1 MQNVKGT
8 HDLLPEEASS
18 FESIENLLKKVA
30 SLFAYKEVRTPVIE
44 PSELFIRGVGNSSDV
59 VRKEMYTFLDKADR
73 SISLRPEF
81 TAGIIRMLVNNKTYA
96 TEELPLKYYYVGP
109 VFRYDR
115 PQLGRYRQ
123 FNQFGVESV
132 GNNSYFNDVEVIMMA
147 YSMLI
152 TLGLTNVKLKINS
165 IGDDASRN
173 NYRQAL
179 KDYFAPHIE
188 HMCEDCKQ
196 RYELN
201 PLRILD
207 CKVEEDIKIAEN
219 APIVS
224 EYLSKESEER
234 FNNILALL
242 TEYEIPYEV
251 DPYLVRGL
259 DYYSETV
266 FEFHYVSSNGNNYG
280 AIGGGGHYHKLVKE
294 LGGPDLPGIG
304 FSFGVERLY
313 NVLKDDNLLPED
325 EDKVFI
331 YIMPM
336 GLAARK
342 YALSLASDLRM
353 SGYITDYCFDDCK
366 LSSMFK
372 RAEKK
377 QAKYALIIGDN
388 EVNNEK
394 VVIKDLN
401 KQEQIEVP
409 AAEVVDF
416 FDKLA
421 DTEE

>member
-8 HDLLPEEASS
+8 HDLLPEEAAS
-18 FESIENLLKKVA
+18 FESIENLLKKIA
-30 SLFAYKEVRTPVIE
+30 SLYAYKEVRTPVIE
-44 PSELFIRGVGNSSDV
+44 SSDLFIRGVGNSSDV
-59 VRKEMYTFLDKADR
+59 VRKEMYTFLDKGDR
-73 SISLRPEF
+73 SLSLRPEF

-132 GNNSYFNDVEVIMMA
+132 GNDSYFNDVEVIMMA

-152 TLGLTNVKLKINS
+152 SLGLTYVKLKINS
-165 IGDDASRN
+165 IGDDTSRS
-173 NYRQAL
+173 NYRNAL
-179 KDYFAPHIE
+179 KEYFAPHIE
-188 HMCEDCKQ
+188 NMCDDCKQ

-207 CKVEEDIKIAEN
+207 CKVEEDIKIAAN
-219 APIVS
+219 APLVT

-234 FNNILALL
+234 FNNILLLL
-242 TEYEIPYEV
+242 TQYDIPYEV
-251 DPYLVRGL
+251 DPHLVRGL

-266 FEFHYVSSNGNNYG
+266 FEFHYQSQNGNNYG

-313 NVLKDDNLLPED
+313 NVLKDDGLLPED
-325 EDKVFI
+325 EDKVLI
-331 YIMPM
+331 YMMPM
-336 GLAARK
+336 GLEARK
-342 YALSLASDLRM
+342 LALALAGDLRM

-366 LSSMFK
+366 ISAMFK

-377 QAKYALIIGDN
+377 EAKYAIIIGDN
-388 EVNNEK
+388 EVNNNK
-394 VVIKDLN
+394 VIIKDLN

-409 AAEVVDF
+409 TDEVVDF
-416 FDKLA
+416 FDKL
-421 DTEE
+421 TPNKE